1 MVFLLINK
9 IFYGS
14 MTSSQTHQCLL
25 HRVLEE
31 EKNND
36 LKVYFKEVLLSWDE
50 GNFRGTFFFFFFFN
64 SSVAVVGYDWL
75 WSSSLM
81 LCNCFVWWDLVW
93 LQYIRSFMLMR
104 LLKLYPPPY
113 RGMGFPD
120 GASGE
125 EPTCQCRRQRD
136 ASSIPG
142 SGRSPGGGHGNL
154 LQYCCLASHGQ
165 RNLAGYVGSIGSQ
178 RVGHDWSNL
187 ACMHLCTHVKE

>member
-1 MVFLLINK
+1 MVRWQVLKLTSAFCIGCWRKKK
-9 IFYGS
+9 I
-14 MTSSQTHQCLL
+14 MTWKSI
-25 HRVLEE
+25 
-31 EKNND
+31 
-36 LKVYFKEVLLSWDE
+36 LKKFSWVEMKETLGEL
-50 GNFRGTFFFFFFFN
+50 FFFFN
-64 SSVAVVGYDWL
+64 SSGAVVGHNWF

-125 EPTCQCRRQRD
+125 KPICQCRRRRD

-154 LQYCCLASHGQ
+154 LQYCCLESHGQ

-187 ACMHLCTHVKE
+187 ACMHLCTHVEE